1 MPQAIPYLEALQ
13 LKTVHLFNLHFMLP
27 LPCLKPCPAQFDM
40 SLAIPFLSSILL
52 YHYAPSSS
60 FPFGQCQTFLLF
72 SLHLRWLV
80 PTHVVQFDMSLAIPF
95 LKASLT
101 DAEYQLCTSVAAD
114 NFAGGN
120 LLPSDACCSLS
131 AFFIDISCSP
141 GSHWTTLLVRA
152 CALVGVWA

>member
-27 LPCLKPCPAQFDM
+27 LPCLKPCPA
-40 SLAIPFLSSILL
+40 
-52 YHYAPSSS
+52 
-60 FPFGQCQTFLLF
+60 
-72 SLHLRWLV
+72 
-80 PTHVVQFDMSLAIPF
+80 QFDMSLAIPF